1 MDRASAAALLA
12 RASVV
17 HLASMTPEGEP
28 VLRVVHGVVVGDHL
42 LFHGAPVGEKMDVL
56 GRRAVV
62 SAEEIVASIPS
73 YFVDA
78 ERACP
83 ATTLYRSAQVHGTI
97 ERIEAPHR
105 KAEMLAALM
114 KKYQPE
120 GGYVPIDAE
129 HPLYRKAVAGVLVL
143 GVSLERL
150 DGKAKLGQ
158 NRTPAEVGR
167 LLELLWARGGPGDA
181 AAVDLVRAAN
191 PSAAVPSFLE
201 APADATLVCAMGE
214 ADADAATALLIGT
227 YWCVDTTAER
237 IRRSLLGASAWVG
250 ARDRSGTLVG
260 TARAIADGARHAWIY
275 DVIVH
280 DAWRGRG
287 LGRALMRLLLDHPAV
302 RRAETVLLR
311 TRDAMGLYEPFGFR
325 TRHVHRT
332 EGPEIHEMILARRGA
347 SGEAACP
354 LASARKGT

>member
-1 MDRASAAALLA
+1 MDRASAVALLA
-12 RASVV
+12 RAPVV
-17 HLASMTPEGEP
+17 HLGSTTHDSEP
-28 VLRVVHGVVVGDHL
+28 VLRVVHGVVVGDHV
-42 LFHGAPVGEKMDVL
+42 LFHGAPVGEKMDVI

-73 YFVDA
+73 YFVDP

-83 ATTLYRSAQVHGTI
+83 ATTLYRSVQVHGTV
-97 ERIEAPHR
+97 ERIEAPYL
-105 KAEMLAALM
+105 KAAMLTALM
-114 KKYQPE
+114 KKHQPE

-129 HPLYRKAVAGVLVL
+129 HPLYKKAVAGVLVL

-167 LLELLWARGGPGDA
+167 ILDLLWARGAPGDVA
-181 AAVDLVRAAN
+181 AIDLVRAAN

-201 APADATLVCAMGE
+201 APADTTLVCAMGE
-214 ADADAATALLIGT
+214 ADADEATALLVGT
-227 YWCVDTTAER
+227 YWCEGTPPDR
-237 IRRSLLGASAWVG
+237 IRKSLLGSSAWVG

-260 TARAIADGARHAWIY
+260 TARAIADGARRAWIY
-275 DVIVH
+275 DVIVAN
-280 DAWRGRG
+280 AWRGRG

-302 RRAETVLLR
+302 RGAETVLLR
-311 TRDAMGLYEPFGFR
+311 TRDAMKLYEPFGFR

-332 EGPEIHEMILARRGA
+332 DGREVHEMILGRTAA
-347 SGEAACP
+347 NGEAVCP
-354 LASARKGT
+354 LASAEKGT